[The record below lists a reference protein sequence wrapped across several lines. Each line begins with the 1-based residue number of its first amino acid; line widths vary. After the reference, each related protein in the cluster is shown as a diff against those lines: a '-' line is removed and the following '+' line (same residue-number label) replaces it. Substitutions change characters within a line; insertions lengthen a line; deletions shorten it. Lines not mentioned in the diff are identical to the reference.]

1 MAHDLNSVKEREEE
15 LRLAMLAGDADALS
29 DLINDDLAFTDP
41 SGNVLTKADD
51 LAAHRTG
58 ALKVERL
65 ELFDSKLHSVGS
77 MVLVTT
83 KAKLEG
89 RFQKTAFSGVFAY
102 TRLWSLS
109 NGRWRIGVGHAS
121 MIGPV

>member
-1 MAHDLNSVKEREEE
+1 MVDNFNSVKEREEE
-15 LRLAMLAGDADALS
+15 LRLAMLAGNVDALS
-29 DLINDDLAFTDP
+29 DLIDDDLTFTDP
-41 SGNVLTKADD
+41 GGNVLTKADD

-65 ELFDSKLHSVGS
+65 DIFDSKLHSVGS

-89 RFQKTAFSGVFAY
+89 RFQETTFSGVFAY
-102 TRLWSLS
+102 TRLWFLS
-109 NGRWRIGVGHAS
+109 NGRWRIRVGHCS
-121 MIGPV
+121 TIGPF

>member
-1 MAHDLNSVKEREEE
+1 MVDNLNSVKECEEE
-15 LRLAMLAGDADALS
+15 LRLAMLAGNVDALS
-29 DLINDDLAFTDP
+29 ELIDDDLAFTDP

-51 LAAHRTG
+51 LAAHRSG

-65 ELFDSKLHSVGS
+65 ELFASKLHAVGP

-89 RFQKTAFSGVFAY
+89 RFHETAFSGVFAY

-109 NGRWRIGVGHAS
+109 NGRWRIRVGHAS
-121 MIGPV
+121 MISPR